1 MRNSCSFHYNAIM
14 RELYWLQQDL
24 RLQDNPGLLAH
35 ASASELLLVYIWQE
49 PRPWCNLRGIGQQRR
64 RMQLEHLLE
73 LRQGLQ
79 ALGQD
84 LLFLEG
90 HPEQLLPALVK
101 RWRIERVGTS
111 RCPGDYETRQLEELR
126 ERLPVPLQVH
136 GGNSLFQRQMLPFD
150 LEDLPAQFTPFRRAV
165 EHLSAA
171 EPLPAPTSLPPPP
184 AAAAFP
190 PLPPAEVAPHTSLP
204 LRGGSRAGHRR
215 LQQFTFGEQ
224 GIADYKLTRNCLD
237 PLSGSSTLSPW
248 LASGALSA
256 REVAHAIAAFEQQR
270 LRNESTGWLYLELL
284 WREYF
289 HWRALLDGPRLFRFH
304 GLGNGRKHRFCTF
317 DPRAFARW
325 CQGDTDYPLVNA
337 LQRQL
342 LATGWMSNRGRQISA
357 SCLIHELGLDWRYG
371 AAFFEKHLID
381 YDVGSNY
388 GNWQYIAGVGCDP
401 RGGRRC
407 NQQKQAAEHDPDGT
421 FTAKW
426 GGNRPRQPLFVTDAA
441 DWPLPAT
448 EPGCDPPSR

>member
-1 MRNSCSFHYNAIM
+1 M

-24 RLQDNPGLLAH
+24 RLRDNPGLLAH
-35 ASASELLLVYIWQE
+35 AAATELVLVYIWQE

-64 RMQLEHLLE
+64 RVQLEHLQDLRQE
-73 LRQGLQ
+73 LR
-79 ALGQD
+79 AIGQD

-90 HPEQLLPALVK
+90 RPEQLLPALVQ
-101 RWRIERVGTS
+101 RWRLERVGTS
-111 RCPGDYETRQLEELR
+111 RCPGDYETRQLETLR

-136 GGNSLFQRQMLPFD
+136 GGNTLFDRQTLPFA
-150 LEDLPAQFTPFRRAV
+150 LEQLPGQFTPFRRAV
-165 EHLSAA
+165 EKLPVAT
-171 EPLPAPTSLPPPP
+171 PLPAPQRLPPPP
-184 AAAAFP
+184 SGMAFP
-190 PLPPAEVAPHTSLP
+190 PLPAPDIAPHTSLP

-215 LQQFTFGEQ
+215 LQQFTFGEE
-224 GIADYKLTRNCLD
+224 GVAEYKLRRNCLD

-256 REVAHAIAAFEQQR
+256 REVAATLANFEQQR

-304 GLGNGRKHRFCTF
+304 GLGTARKNRFCTF

-342 LATGWMSNRGRQISA
+342 LTTGWMSNRGRQISA

-401 RGGRRC
+401 RGGRRF
-407 NQQKQAAEHDPDGT
+407 NLQKQAAEHDPEGI

-426 GGNRPRQPLFVTDAA
+426 GGNRPRQPLYVTDAA
-441 DWPLPAT
+441 DWPLP
-448 EPGCDPPSR
+448 PPEAGDDHEGA